1 MVQSRCSG
9 GFETNPEAFVC
20 EHTTTQS
27 VLFPGIFKRPVV
39 AKFDQS
45 QGSSDGGA
53 ILLKAADQQLQLTA
67 ALAGCLKDERQ
78 AAKVDHEIEELLTQ
92 RIMAI
97 ACGYEDANDAARLAC
112 DPVHKLLVG
121 RDPVEGEDLASQP
134 TLSRFENSVGR
145 KELFRMAEAL
155 ADTVIER
162 HRKRLKGRARLITID
177 LDPTDD
183 PTHGAQQLSFFNW
196 HYDGYCFL
204 PMVGFLTFNQET
216 EQYLVTAVLRPGN
229 APGSAGAVGILRRL
243 IQRLREAF
251 PKAKIRVRLD
261 GGFAAP
267 EVLYFLDCEPKVEY
281 LVNFASNAVLER
293 KAESAMK
300 QARRASESSQQT
312 EHVYGKCQYRTRK
325 TWPWKRRVIYKAE
338 VVRAE
343 GKKPKDNPRFVVTN
357 MKQSPRWL
365 YEEVYCQRGDL
376 ENRIK
381 ELHYGM
387 EIGRTS
393 CTKFWANQFRVLMTA
408 AAYVMMQE
416 MRLGL
421 AGTASARAQ
430 VSILRER
437 FLKLGARVAT
447 SVRRIVLHLPRSF
460 PYLDNFHRLA
470 LHLGARS
477 G

>member
-1 MVQSRCSG
+1 M
-9 GFETNPEAFVC
+9 N
-20 EHTTTQS
+20 EHTTTECL
-27 VLFPGIFKRPVV
+27 LFPEIFDRPVV
-39 AKFDQS
+39 AQFDQS

-53 ILLKAADQQLQLTA
+53 VLLKAADRGLGLTA
-67 ALAGCLKDERQ
+67 ALATCLKDDRQ
-78 AAKVDHEIEELLTQ
+78 EGKVRHELEELLTQ

-97 ACGYEDANDAARLAC
+97 VCGYEDANDAARLAS
-112 DPVHKLLVG
+112 DPIHKLLVG

-145 KELFRMAEAL
+145 KESFRMGEAL

-162 HRKRLKGRARLITID
+162 HRKRLKGRSRLITID

-183 PTHGAQQLSFFNW
+183 PTHGAQQLTFFNW
-196 HYDGYCFL
+196 HYDTYCYL
-204 PMVGFLTFNQET
+204 PMVGFLTFDQEA

-243 IQRLREAF
+243 IERLREAF

-267 EVLYFLDCEPKVEY
+267 EVLDFLDCEPKVEY
-281 LVNFASNAVLER
+281 LVNFAANAVLER
-293 KAESAMK
+293 KAESAM
-300 QARRASESSQQT
+300 QRARRASESSQQT
-312 EHVYGKCQYRTRK
+312 AHVYGECQYRTRK

-357 MKQSPRWL
+357 MKQTPRWL
-365 YEEVYCQRGDL
+365 YEEVYCQRGDI

-393 CTKFWANQFRVLMTA
+393 CTNFWANQFRVLMTA
-408 AAYVMMQE
+408 AGYVLMQE

-437 FLKLGARVAT
+437 FLKIGALVVT
-447 SVRRIVLHLPRSF
+447 SVRRILLHLPQSF
-460 PYLDNFHRLA
+460 PYLDSFHRLA

>member
-1 MVQSRCSG
+1 MS
-9 GFETNPEAFVC
+9 
-20 EHTTTQS
+20 EHTTTQC
-27 VLFPGIFKRPVV
+27 VLFPGIFERPVV
-39 AKFDQS
+39 AQFDQS

-53 ILLKAADQQLQLTA
+53 ILLKAADQRLQLTA
-67 ALAGCLKDERQ
+67 ALVACLKDERQ
-78 AAKVDHEIEELLTQ
+78 AVKVDHQIEELLTQ

-97 ACGYEDANDAARLAC
+97 ACGYEDANDAERLNC
-112 DPVHKLLVG
+112 DPVHKLMVG

-145 KELFRMAEAL
+145 KESFRMAEAL

-196 HYDGYCFL
+196 HYDTYCYL
-204 PMVGFLTFNQET
+204 PMVGFLTFDQEV

-229 APGSAGAVGILRRL
+229 APGSAGAEGILSRL
-243 IQRLREAF
+243 VPRLREAF

-261 GGFAAP
+261 GGFATP
-267 EVLYFLDCEPKVEY
+267 DVLYFLDCEPKVEY
-281 LVNFASNAVLER
+281 LVNFASNSVLER
-293 KAESAMK
+293 KAERAMK
-300 QARRASESSQQT
+300 RARRASESSQQT
-312 EHVYGKCQYRTRK
+312 EHVYGECRYRTGK
-325 TWPWKRRVIYKAE
+325 TWPWKRRIIYKAE

-343 GKKPKDNPRFVVTN
+343 GKEPKDNPRFVVTN
-357 MKQSPRWL
+357 MKQSPQWL
-365 YEEVYCQRGDL
+365 YEEVYCQRGDI

-393 CTKFWANQFRVLMTA
+393 CTKFLANQFRVLMTA
-408 AAYVMMQE
+408 AAYVLMQE

-421 AGTASARAQ
+421 AGTPSARAQ
-430 VSILRER
+430 VTILRER
-437 FLKLGARVAT
+437 FLKIGAQVVA

-460 PYLDNFHRLA
+460 PYLDSFRRLA
-470 LHLGARS
+470 LSLGARS

>member
-1 MVQSRCSG
+1 MVQSRCQR

-27 VLFPGIFKRPVV
+27 VLFPGIFERPVV
-39 AKFDQS
+39 AQFDQS

-53 ILLKAADQQLQLTA
+53 VLLKAADRGLGLTA
-67 ALAGCLKDERQ
+67 ALAACLKDERQ
-78 AAKVDHEIEELLTQ
+78 AVKVDHELEELLTQ

-97 ACGYEDANDAARLAC
+97 ACGYEDANDAARLAS

-196 HYDGYCFL
+196 HYDSYCYL

-229 APGSAGAVGILRRL
+229 APGSAGAVGILRRV

-251 PKAKIRVRLD
+251 PKAKMRVRLD

-312 EHVYGKCQYRTRK
+312 EHVYGECQYRTRK

-408 AAYVMMQE
+408 AAYVLMQE

-437 FLKLGARVAT
+437 FLKIGARVVT
-447 SVRRIVLHLPRSF
+447 SVRRILLRLPRSF
-460 PYLDNFHRLA
+460 PYLDSFHRLA

>member
-1 MVQSRCSG
+1 V
-9 GFETNPEAFVC
+9 P
-20 EHTTTQS
+20 EHTTTQC
-27 VLFPGIFKRPVV
+27 VLFPGIFERPVV

-53 ILLKAADQQLQLTA
+53 VLLKAADRELGLIA
-67 ALAGCLKDERQ
+67 ALAACLQEDRQ
-78 AAKVDHEIEELLTQ
+78 EGKVRHELDELLTQ

-97 ACGYEDANDAARLAC
+97 ACGYEDANDAARLAS

-121 RDPVEGEDLASQP
+121 RDPLQGEDLASQP

-145 KELFRMAEAL
+145 KELFGMAEAL

-162 HRKRLKGRARLITID
+162 HRKRLRGRARLISID

-183 PTHGAQQLSFFNW
+183 PTHGAQQLTFFNW
-196 HYDGYCFL
+196 HYDTYCYL
-204 PMVGFLTFNQET
+204 PVVGFLTFNQEA

-229 APGSAGAVGILRRL
+229 VPGSVGALGILRRL
-243 IQRLREAF
+243 IERLREAF
-251 PKAKIRVRLD
+251 PQAKIRVRLD
-261 GGFAAP
+261 GGFTTP
-267 EVLYFLDCEPKVEY
+267 EVLHFLDCEPKVEY
-281 LVNFASNAVLER
+281 LVNLAANAVLRR

-300 QARRASESSQQT
+300 RARRDSKISEQT
-312 EHVYGKCQYRTRK
+312 EHVYGECQYRTGK
-325 TWPWKRRVIYKAE
+325 TWPWRRRVIYKAE

-343 GKKPKDNPRFVVTN
+343 DKKPKDNPRFVVTN

-393 CTKFWANQFRVLMTA
+393 CTKFWANQFRVSMTA
-408 AAYVMMQE
+408 VAYVLLQE

-421 AGTASARAQ
+421 AGTDSARAQ
-430 VSILRER
+430 VSTLRER
-437 FLKLGARVAT
+437 FLKIGAQVIA

-460 PYLDNFHRLA
+460 PYLNSFHRLA
-470 LHLGARS
+470 LSWKARS